1 MKKIFI
7 SSALALLIL
16 ASCNKDKEILN
27 TLNDYNIGKQDL
39 GYHFGDKIQIPETVL
54 DYAEAITI
62 TYNDKETDKLTID
75 PSFFSLGEN
84 DITFNIKTK
93 SGEVLQQDATINVF
107 AKTAPEKLNYEIDD

>member
-7 SSALALLIL
+7 SSVLALLLL
-16 ASCNKDKEILN
+16 ASCNKDKEILT
-27 TLNDYNIGKQDL
+27 TLNDYNIGKQNQ
-39 GYHFGDKIQIPETVL
+39 GYHFGDKIQIPEDVM

-93 SGEVLQQDATINVF
+93 
-107 AKTAPEKLNYEIDD
+107 KL